1 MPNIAPCRVVR
12 LQFRLQ
18 TPFTGP
24 CRLSGDTVAELD
36 EKQRPDNN
44 RIGTNTF
51 LNQYFALTPDLES
64 MLLAWA
70 RKIVLQHNPPESG
83 HVERRNRCLLCADC
97 VDLVGDLA
105 RHTPAIE

>member
-1 MPNIAPCRVVR
+1 MSALPP
-12 LQFRLQ
+12 
-18 TPFTGP
+18 
-24 CRLSGDTVAELD
+24 DTVAELD

-70 RKIVLQHNPPESG
+70 RKIVLQHNRALFGHRRVARSCRRMTDAVDKVGDERESG
-83 HVERRNRCLLCADC
+83 SF
-97 VDLVGDLA
+97 
-105 RHTPAIE
+105 

>member
-70 RKIVLQHNPPESG
+70 REIVLQHNRG
-83 HVERRNRCLLCADC
+83 KADIADPRSR
-97 VDLVGDLA
+97 V
-105 RHTPAIE
+105 R

>member
-1 MPNIAPCRVVR
+1 MQANVSFWHLAEVQDAWWRV
-12 LQFRLQ
+12 
-18 TPFTGP
+18 PF
-24 CRLSGDTVAELD
+24 LSECVAKLD

-70 RKIVLQHNPPESG
+70 RKIVLQHILSKSG
-83 HVERRNRCLLCADC
+83 GVVRAKF
-97 VDLVGDLA
+97 
-105 RHTPAIE
+105 

>member
-1 MPNIAPCRVVR
+1 MAQTDIDSDAEHVR
-12 LQFRLQ
+12 F
-18 TPFTGP
+18 F
-24 CRLSGDTVAELD
+24 GDTVAELD

-70 RKIVLQHNPPESG
+70 RKIVLQHNPPISG
-83 HVERRNRCLLCADC
+83 HVASPLK
-97 VDLVGDLA
+97 
-105 RHTPAIE
+105 